1 LPVAPDASLERKL
14 EKHDEKKRNL
24 IQVMRSMTCAREL
37 IALQN
42 RFPAGTASVTAC
54 CTDLLH
60 ILHMLIGCR
69 AVIPVNHQLNLP
81 SGPHSFNFNI
91 TAIAAIV
98 SGSACLCCDLML

>member
-60 ILHMLIGCR
+60 ILLI
-69 AVIPVNHQLNLP
+69 AHFAY
-81 SGPHSFNFNI
+81 HS
-91 TAIAAIV
+91 AHV
-98 SGSACLCCDLML
+98 D